1 MTSRGQPLQVSQL
14 SGGQVTMAMKT
25 MPVSMGME
33 DSDDNIMST
42 HSFSHHLASERN
54 MEVPSVPSVH
64 HNVIPNTHLPR
75 HTPV

>member
-54 MEVPSVPSVH
+54 MEVPSVLS
-64 HNVIPNTHLPR
+64 VIPNTHLPS